1 MAAGGAA
8 ILIVAMSVYWA
19 TSTGFCDDHRNIAG
33 NVSVSRAAFVG
44 RYCDG
49 AKITNFAEIRR
60 GLLFWLVL
68 LWVVVLIP
76 VDSA

>member
-19 TSTGFCDDHRNIAG
+19 TSTVCDDHRNIAG

-49 AKITNFAEIRR
+49 AKTKDFAEICV
-60 GLLFWLVL
+60 GCCSVCAFVGGCS
-68 LWVVVLIP
+68 
-76 VDSA
+76 DTGNSA